1 MLIASRRSRRSLDI
15 WPGFVDALAAL
26 LMVVIFVL
34 LLFSLGQYLLSDA
47 LVGRDA
53 ALGRL
58 RGQISSLSA
67 LLAQTRD
74 DKQQL
79 QQRLEGL
86 DSQLQSTRATRD
98 DLQAQLAALT
108 LKAHDAELALAAL
121 QLELNTSQSQ
131 LSEQQQLG
139 EQQAAQIENLAA
151 ARDRLK
157 GELDTSRSQLSD
169 QQQLADQQVEQIR
182 TLSSARDT
190 LQTQLEASRE
200 DTGRARS
207 DADALNLRLEALN
220 EQLARLNKALAVSEA
235 NLKDKTLEVENLGAR
250 LNVALAAKVEE
261 LEAYR
266 SEFFG
271 KLREALKDDPDIRI
285 EGDRF
290 LLPSEVLFPSA
301 SADLDKRG
309 QAEIAK
315 VAHSLKEIMDKIPAG
330 MDWVL
335 RVDGHTDR
343 RPVRTVFPSNWEL
356 SSARATS
363 IVKYLIAQGVPPEHL
378 VAAGFAQ
385 YHPLDTGDTPE
396 AYRRNRR
403 IELKLTSR

>member
-1 MLIASRRSRRSLDI
+1 MLVASRRRRSLDI

-26 LMVVIFVL
+26 LMVVMFVL
-34 LLFSLGQYLLSDA
+34 LLFSLGQYLLNDE
-47 LVGRDA
+47 LVGRDE

-58 RGQISSLSA
+58 RGQINSLSA
-67 LLAQTRD
+67 LLARTRD

-79 QQRLEGL
+79 EQRLAGVNSE
-86 DSQLQSTRATRD
+86 LQSTRTARD
-98 DLQAQLAALT
+98 DLQEKLAALT
-108 LKAHDAELALAAL
+108 LKAHETELALAAL
-121 QLELNTSQSQ
+121 QLELNTSKSA
-131 LSEQQQLG
+131 LAEQQQLG
-139 EQQAAQIENLAA
+139 EKQVQQIE
-151 ARDRLK
+151 
-157 GELDTSRSQLSD
+157 
-169 QQQLADQQVEQIR
+169 
-182 TLSSARDT
+182 TLSSARDQ
-190 LQTQLEASRE
+190 LQSDLDSSRSRVAEQEQLGKQQAEKIAALESTRDSLQSELETSRRE
-200 DTGRARS
+200 TVRARG
-207 DADALNLRLEALN
+207 DAEALDQRLQALN
-220 EQLARLNKALAVSEA
+220 EQIARLNKALEVSEA
-235 NLKDKTLEVENLGAR
+235 GLKDKTLQVEDLGKR
-250 LNVALAAKVEE
+250 LNAALAQKVEE
-261 LEAYR
+261 LASYR

-271 KLREALKDDPDIRI
+271 KLRAALKDDPDIRV

-290 LLPSEVLFPSA
+290 LLPSEVLFSSA
-301 SADLDKRG
+301 SADLDKNG

-315 VAHSLKEIMDKIPAG
+315 VAASLKEIMAKIPQG

-363 IVKYLIAQGVPPEHL
+363 IVKYLIAQGIPPEHL

-385 YHPLDTGDTPE
+385 YHPVDPADTPE